1 MRMNYERELKNNET
15 MNTEEKMNRK
25 IAKSEQKAI
34 RVTANAK
41 KYLKTQGIDSTV
53 IPLYPSGA
61 GLYLEVAGTFFR
73 LHDTE
78 VRAMSRDYERN
89 SGRTTSLLGIPFAK

>member
-1 MRMNYERELKNNET
+1 MNYERKLKNNET

-25 IAKSEQKAI
+25 IAKSEQKAAS
-34 RVTANAK
+34 RVATNAK
-41 KYLKTQGIDSTV
+41 KYLKTQGVDSTV

-78 VRAMSRDYERN
+78 VRAMSRDYERKV
-89 SGRTTSLLGIPFAK
+89 GRTTSLLGIPFAK